1 MNGLRFAN
9 PGLAA
14 LLALLATACGEGP
27 SSLPS
32 VTVAEVDR
40 ELAVRADGELVA
52 TEALPVA
59 IPGGIRM
66 SFNIAWMIPEFSDVE
81 AGEVIARFDDAQVR
95 LDRESTA
102 LNVAKADF
110 RLEDTERDG
119 RLERI
124 RIDDEVVRV
133 DGERDISE
141 TFASADETLLSRN
154 EIIDALADV
163 DYLDVEGAFLE
174 WQLSTLDQR
183 NEADR
188 NLIRAERQG
197 ELAKLDKQDSALGLM
212 ELRSPADGTF
222 VYARTPWGEKLGK
235 GKTVYPGMPIGL
247 LPVRGKV
254 QARLYVP
261 ESDAVGL
268 AEGQAV
274 RLRLDAAAERVFS
287 ARVSSVSAV
296 ASPRNRVDPQKF
308 FSVDTV
314 IDDIDPEL
322 MRVGSHLRG
331 EILTGAVRGGLTV
344 PAQAVYGD
352 AGESWVY
359 VLGDGDLERRPV
371 TLGQRSPDLVEVVD
385 GLRPGERVSLV
396 APPEASG

>member
-1 MNGLRFAN
+1 MLHGTR
-9 PGLAA
+9 GAA
-14 LLALLATACGEGP
+14 LGLLLAIAAGCTDGAAT
-27 SSLPS
+27 LPA
-32 VTVAEVDR
+32 VAVEPADR
-40 ELAVRADGELVA
+40 DLTVRAQGELVA
-52 TEALPVA
+52 SEALPVA
-59 IPGGIRM
+59 IPPSIRM
-66 SFNIAWMIPEFSDVE
+66 SFNIAWMIPEFSNVR

-102 LNVAKADF
+102 LNIAKADF
-110 RLEDTERDG
+110 KLDGTERGG
-119 RLERI
+119 RLERV
-124 RIDDEVVRV
+124 RIDDEIVRV
-133 DGERDISE
+133 DGERDISV
-141 TFASADETLLSRN
+141 TFANADETLLSRN

-183 NEADR
+183 TDAEQ

-197 ELAKLDKQDSALGLM
+197 EMGKLEKQDAALGLM

-222 VYARTPWGEKLGK
+222 VYAETPWGEKLGK

-254 QARLYVP
+254 RARLYVP

-268 AEGQAV
+268 AEGQLV
-274 RLRLDAAAERVFS
+274 SFRLDAAADHEFT

-308 FSVDTV
+308 FSVEAD
-314 IDDIDPEL
+314 IEEIDPEL
-322 MRVGSHLRG
+322 MRVGSRLRAR
-331 EILTGAVRGGLTV
+331 IVTGSIRSGLAV

-352 AGESWVY
+352 AGQHWVY
-359 VLGDGDLERRPV
+359 VLDADGLERRTV
-371 TLGQRSPDLVEVVD
+371 TLGQVSPDLVEVVA
-385 GLRPGERVSLV
+385 GLRAGEKVSLV
-396 APPEASG
+396 APPESRG